1 MARLG
6 QFRRDTYE
14 NWMAEN
20 PILADGEF
28 FLVAMDSSK
37 PREYTKYG
45 CGDGT
50 STFSELKTYLFE
62 GGGGSGTTNYKDLEN
77 KPSINGIVLD
87 GNKTSEDLDLTVSIP
102 QATETVLGGIKAASK
117 TSNETV
123 EVKIGNDGKLY
134 VPPSD
139 EGGGTTNYDD
149 LSNKPS
155 INNISLNGNKT
166 AEDLGLVASET
177 GKELS
182 SNDYTNAEKTK
193 LAGIEEGANKTV
205 VEQSVTN
212 STTNVPSSNAVK
224 LETNVL
230 QNSITNL
237 QTKVSALSGVNTMF
251 VGYFDAANKLPSQ
264 TSPAWALVGD
274 LGTAKPYAYYVTG
287 NVPTGYSAGWNDLS
301 SVLGTYDF
309 TDLSEYA
316 KAGYE
321 LLGMI
326 KQIQNQFINTEGAVS
341 SLETFCIEVY
351 SVIPGQT
358 IRIST
363 NSVNTNITP
372 YAFYSNEDLTGR
384 ISKGAP
390 SAPFD
395 KVVTVPTGANY
406 LAVSH
411 NYNTPTKVMNVY
423 KPAADNNLADVS
435 SLLEWELYKQVLVPD
450 GERKGVILDYY
461 TSGFRGTG
469 EYTGYVLDI
478 YNVTPGDTL
487 RIEGTFVNTTA
498 FNFYSDA
505 NYSNVVL
512 WGSHNSD
519 AAVNTFSIDKEIIV
533 PENANYLIV
542 CRSLSKSAKVS
553 KISTKSRIDSLEEA
567 IGGGGGGTDKKNSND
582 TRFNYNKWYNL
593 LNDTRPKADYTKTQS
608 FGTITVA
615 EDFALYNASRFLL
628 LEAKPLSSNIAIFTL
643 NKSDFRQELMNN
655 RTVHVKFLL
664 KSSVSASLSLHWYIY
679 QKNGN
684 FGSHR
689 NVNIAVT
696 ANAISEVSD
705 TFTIPSSI
713 NIDNIGYIELF
724 FIGVPVGTYKLANIK
739 LFDSVKSKTYEN
751 QISKEDLGINIIEK
765 KYYNKNCIY
774 IGDSISTANNYHWKG
789 YLEDNYKLNYVRD
802 KTELP
807 PANGGR
813 SVIPPVTEGSTAE
826 SKSIW
831 YRCAANRMAIY
842 NFDVISLN
850 GGTND
855 MNTNSLLVGTINDT
869 PYVDTLD
876 GFSDDKKS
884 KLTATR
890 PSNLSFA
897 ASLMGCIEMLQ
908 RDFPN
913 KEIILST
920 VMYCGLTYGTVIDLV
935 SEKPLSEAVAFIQM
949 KIAEKYGLKCVPLY
963 WDMRN
968 KDTLDL
974 FSADKVHPNKAQAIR
989 MMSLFAQTMVL

>member
-50 STFSELKTYLFE
+50 STFNELKTYLFE

-87 GNKTSEDLDLTVSIP
+87 GNKTSEDLNLAVSIL

-123 EVKIGNDGKLY
+123 EAKIDSNTGKLF
-134 VPPSD
+134 VPA
-139 EGGGTTNYDD
+139 GGMTTEQQ
-149 LSNKPS
+149 NK
-155 INNISLNGNKT
+155 LN
-166 AEDLGLVASET
+166 D
-177 GKELS
+177 
-182 SNDYTNAEKTK
+182 
-193 LAGIEEGANKTV
+193 IEEGANKTV
-205 VEQSVTN
+205 IEQSVTN

-224 LETNVL
+224 TGIDTVKSELNIDIENNTSNISV
-230 QNSITNL
+230 L
-237 QTKVSALSGVNTMF
+237 QTKVNALSGINSQF
-251 VGYFDAANKLPSQ
+251 IGYFDAASKLLTQ

-274 LGTAKPYAYYVTG
+274 LATAKPYAYYVTG

-363 NSVNTNITP
+363 NSVSTNITP

-450 GERKGVILDYY
+450 GERKGVVLDYY

-628 LEAKPLSSNIAIFTL
+628 LEAKSSSSNIAIFTL

-664 KSSVSASLSLHWYIY
+664 KSSVSASLPLHWYIY

-696 ANAISEVSD
+696 ANAISEVSN

-739 LFDSVKSKTYEN
+739 LFDSVESKTYEN

-774 IGDSISTANNYHWKG
+774 IGDSISTVNNYHWKG

-831 YRCAANRMAIY
+831 YRCAANRMSIY

-855 MNTNSLLVGTINDT
+855 MNTDSLLVGTINDT

-920 VMYCGLTYGTVIDLV
+920 VMYCGLTYGTAIDSV
-935 SEKPLSEAVAFIQM
+935 SGKPLSEAVAFIQM

-968 KDTLDL
+968 KDTIDL

-989 MMSLFAQTMVL
+989 MMSLFAQTIVL

>member
-1 MARLG
+1 
-6 QFRRDTYE
+6 
-14 NWMAEN
+14 MAE
-20 PILADGEF
+20 IQ
-28 FLVAMDSSK
+28 K
-37 PREYTKYG
+37 
-45 CGDGT
+45 
-50 STFSELKTYLFE
+50 
-62 GGGGSGTTNYKDLEN
+62 
-77 KPSINGIVLD
+77 
-87 GNKTSEDLDLTVSIP
+87 
-102 QATETVLGGIKAASK
+102 
-117 TSNETV
+117 
-123 EVKIGNDGKLY
+123 
-134 VPPSD
+134 
-139 EGGGTTNYDD
+139 
-149 LSNKPS
+149 
-155 INNISLNGNKT
+155 
-166 AEDLGLVASET
+166 
-177 GKELS
+177 
-182 SNDYTNAEKTK
+182 
-193 LAGIEEGANKTV
+193 IEEGMTGQQVADLLDSNFKVLEEKIGSGGGESITVDSSLSDSSTNPVQNKVIKAELDKKAAKSDIPSLSGYATT
-205 VEQSVTN
+205 QSVNNAINAAKAELIPEIEGN
-212 STTNVPSSNAVK
+212 SSDISTLQSSVGTLA
-224 LETNVL
+224 
-230 QNSITNL
+230 
-237 QTKVSALSGVNTMF
+237 TKVSALSGINSQF
-251 VGYFDAANKLPSQ
+251 IGYFDAANKLPSQ

-363 NSVNTNITP
+363 NSVSTNITP

-533 PENANYLIV
+533 PEKANYLIV

-593 LNDTRPKADYTKTQS
+593 LNDTRPQAADYTKTQP

-628 LEAKPLSSNIAIFTL
+628 LEAKSASSNIGIFTL
-643 NKSDFRQELMNN
+643 NKSDFRQELLNN
-655 RTVHVKFLL
+655 RTLHVKFLL
-664 KSSVSASLSLHWYIY
+664 KSSVSASLPLHWYIY

-724 FIGVPVGTYKLANIK
+724 FIGIPVGTYKLANIK
-739 LFDSVKSKTYEN
+739 LFDSVESKTYEN

-855 MNTNSLLVGTINDT
+855 MNTDSLLVGTINDT

-920 VMYCGLTYGTVIDLV
+920 VMYCGLTYGTAIDSV
-935 SEKPLSEAVAFIQM
+935 SGKPLSEAVAFIQM